1 MNQKKSP
8 DIASLPELYRKQS
21 IEKSVRELFGMFQ
34 QAMMAQQLKSEDIT
48 KWKKSLAM
56 LRNLYGI

>member
-1 MNQKKSP
+1 MYEAKPNSGP
-8 DIASLPELYRKQS
+8 
-21 IEKSVRELFGMFQ
+21 
-34 QAMMAQQLKSEDIT
+34 LKSEDVA